1 MKKYKIY
8 TKGGDRGKT
17 SLLGGARVDKFHP
30 RVEAYGT
37 IDELVSYLGYLR
49 DHIENI
55 EYVEKIT
62 RIQNSLLRIAS
73 IVAVIDKKLE
83 SKLAKVDE
91 KEIDFIEK
99 WIDEMD
105 NSLPPLTSFIIPGG
119 HKVVSL
125 CHITR
130 TICRRAERKIL
141 YVNQSEILDP
151 IIIKYVNR
159 LSDLFFVFAR
169 KLAFD
174 YDIKTLKADL

>member
-1 MKKYKIY
+1 M
-8 TKGGDRGKT
+8 
-17 SLLGGARVDKFHP
+17 
-30 RVEAYGT
+30 
-37 IDELVSYLGYLR
+37 
-49 DHIENI
+49 
-55 EYVEKIT
+55 
-62 RIQNSLLRIAS
+62 
-73 IVAVIDKKLE
+73 VAIIDKNLE

-99 WIDEMD
+99 WIDKMD

-141 YVNQSEILDP
+141 FVNQSEMLDP

-174 YDIKTLKADL
+174 YDVKTIEADL